1 MRTPPPAS
9 DASAP
14 ELSTDISCIAV
25 KLGDELSD
33 SPKRM
38 TVAAERPAIVC
49 RCSLAL
55 PP

>member
-1 MRTPPPAS
+1 
-9 DASAP
+9 
-14 ELSTDISCIAV
+14 V